1 MVRSISTALLGSAL
15 LAAGTQAQLLE
26 VRQEIY
32 GMD

>member
-1 MVRSISTALLGSAL
+1 MGRSMSTALLGSAL
-15 LAAGTQAQLLE
+15 FASGTQAQLLE

>member
-1 MVRSISTALLGSAL
+1 MRRSMSAGLLGSAL
-15 LAAGTQAQLLE
+15 LASGTQAQLLE